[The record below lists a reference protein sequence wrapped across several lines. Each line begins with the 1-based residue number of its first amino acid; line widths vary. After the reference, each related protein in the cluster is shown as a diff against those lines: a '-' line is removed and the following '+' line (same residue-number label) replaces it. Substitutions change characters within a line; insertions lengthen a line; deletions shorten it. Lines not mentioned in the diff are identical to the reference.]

1 MSKVKLLIVATVAI
15 SMVGCTS
22 YRTTWIKKYEKQIDV
37 RQDKLLVLPVAT
49 HGFKGGTAMQLAI
62 EGAIMAGFMAT
73 FGPKNAISLQP
84 IKLLLKPLGLH
95 NLTYWMSWGVYNYL
109 NWYGRRYAGD
119 LTQGS
124 RRGTLAKALPL
135 IGKLVNSLVGLLAK
149 IPSSPVPAD
158 YKFKYM
164 VVMDVMNYGKP
175 WYGFGKTRRI
185 RFVGGIVDI
194 QEKRVVG
201 CTFMTKNIIANKVGT
216 LAAMGMLAKS
226 VKTRFKMLF
235 GKRDMPAAPAAPA
248 APEARPAEG

>member
-1 MSKVKLLIVATVAI
+1 MSKVKYLIVATAAI
-15 SMVGCTS
+15 SMLGGCTS
-22 YRTTWIKKYEKQIDV
+22 YRTTWIKRYEKKIDV

-49 HGFKGGTAMQLAI
+49 HGFRGGPAMQLAV
-62 EGAIMAGFMAT
+62 EVAIMSGFMTT

-95 NLTYWMSWGVYNYL
+95 NLTYWMAWGVYNYL
-109 NWYGRRYAGD
+109 NWYGRRYGGD

-135 IGKLVNSLVGLLAK
+135 IGKLVNSLVSLLAK
-149 IPSSPVPAD
+149 VPNSPVPAD

-164 VVMDVMNYGKP
+164 VVMDIMNYGKP

-194 QEKRVVG
+194 QEKRVVA

-216 LAAMGMLAKS
+216 LAAMAMLAKTM
-226 VKTRFKMLF
+226 KKRFKMLF
-235 GKRDMPAAPAAPA
+235 DKRPLPAAPAAPDA
-248 APEARPAEG
+248 TPAEG